1 MPYLIVTALVFM
13 LTSTPATASDT
24 NYCRPYAAKLTQ
36 TFINYVWNRA
46 YTACL
51 NVEGDDPLP
60 PNNWMTAWR
69 IVAPEAD
76 LKVIEASPVKV
87 DLDKIGNVPATDAP
101 KGKQVAAIDPTD
113 PIDPVDP
120 PPPPDKPIKQP
131 KTKPAVVKTASV
143 DPTPKSSG
151 GAQQALCT
159 KNNLRTVYNGHHWN
173 CRK

>member
-131 KTKPAVVKTASV
+131 KSKPAVVKTASV

-151 GAQQALCT
+151 GAPQALCT